1 MPTPDQLAAQLL
13 EAPMDTGSYPDF
25 TDPERRQKLARR
37 THPLAKNPAYP
48 EYQRKPDHKAT
59 NFEEFLASGQYQ
71 ETVKKLNNYMTR
83 LLRLPAATPYQ
94 LRTPQQ
100 GMQIMQMVQN
110 AVKTAIRLE
119 QTRKPQ
125 LQKLAVELLWEL
137 PEFKQFKVPH
147 ENGEFEIRAVLQKP
161 NLQGAKVEEPPPDDE
176 QAEQE
181 EPREPDEQEE
191 APEQAE
197 VQAAEIA
204 QDLDLEKSKR
214 QFINAMIQGAGISRN
229 YAFHYFS
236 DALNAIDPNLMN
248 YYGITMAFAELSY
261 FMMPE
266 AAQAAQAMDALEGGG
281 DAEDFNGPAGA
292 ERVWFDHER
301 GIWVVQAEAVMFPV
315 LIQELV
321 KGMTEL
327 VSYGGLPDVPEQ
339 AEAAIDKADLLDH
352 EVYSVILGRGLWNQF
367 MSQLDTDSDELAMF
381 IYSKLIKQA
390 PAQFNRSMQ
399 VIQTGGEPAKRLI
412 KQLVDEIKSERED
425 EDRGGWQDQE

>member
-1 MPTPDQLAAQLL
+1 MPTTEQLVTRLL

-25 TDPERRQKLARR
+25 TDPERKQKLARR

-48 EYQRKPDHKAT
+48 AYQRKPEHKAT

-71 ETVKKLNNYMTR
+71 ETVKKLNNYMTK

-94 LRTPQQ
+94 LRSQQQ
-100 GMQIMQMVQN
+100 GGQIMMMVQN
-110 AVKTAIRLE
+110 AVRTAIQLE

-125 LQKLAVELLWEL
+125 LEKLAVELLWEL
-137 PEFKQFKVPH
+137 PEFKQFKAPH
-147 ENGEFEIRAVLQKP
+147 ENKEFEIRASLKKP
-161 NLQGAKVEEPPPDDE
+161 NLQGARVEEPPPE
-176 QAEQE
+176 EEQE
-181 EPREPDEQEE
+181 EPDEQEE
-191 APEQAE
+191 PPEQGE

-229 YAFHYFS
+229 YAFHFFS

-248 YYGITMAFAELSY
+248 YYGITMSFAELSY

-327 VSYGGLPDVPEQ
+327 VSYGGLPDVPEEAQ
-339 AEAAIDKADLLDH
+339 AAIDKADLLND

-412 KQLVDEIKSERED
+412 KQLVDEIKSERE
-425 EDRGGWQDQE
+425 EEERGPGWKDQE